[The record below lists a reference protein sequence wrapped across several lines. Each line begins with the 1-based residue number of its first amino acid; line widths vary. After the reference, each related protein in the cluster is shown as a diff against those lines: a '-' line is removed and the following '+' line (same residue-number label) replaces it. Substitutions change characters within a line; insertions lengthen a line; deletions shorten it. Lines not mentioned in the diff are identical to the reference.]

1 MSAKDHPNALAPP
14 PGAQIDAARSHEVLR
29 AWIVGEGLQVSMQPA
44 FEDPAVWGIL
54 LVDMARHAAR
64 MYADQGGC
72 TFEQSMAKI
81 RFMWDAETA
90 KPTDMGSTQRSSQGS
105 SRGSSQ

>member
-14 PGAQIDAARSHEVLR
+14 PGAQIDPTRAHEVLR

-44 FEDPAVWGIL
+44 FEDPSVWGIL
-54 LVDMARHAAR
+54 LVDVARHAAR
-64 MYADQGGC
+64 MYADQDGC
-72 TFEQSMAKI
+72 TFEQAMTKI

-90 KPTDMGSTQRSSQGS
+90 KPTNMGSTQRSPPGS
-105 SRGSSQ
+105 PK

>member
-1 MSAKDHPNALAPP
+1 MSAKDRNELQPP
-14 PGAQIDAARSHEVLR
+14 PGARVDPTRSHEVLR

-44 FEDPAVWGIL
+44 FDDPSIWGIL
-54 LVDMARHAAR
+54 LVDVARHAAR

-72 TFEQSMAKI
+72 TFEQAMTKI

-90 KPTDMGSTQRSSQGS
+90 KPTDMGSTQRSPQ
-105 SRGSSQ
+105 